1 MGFDFKSVLRSVNL
15 QQTRRIRHLILITK
29 NKMKKHLMRLSEGLV
44 MIAAII
50 VICAIL
56 FFFMQLLFQVNN
68 IVLVLVGTIILTYL
82 AGYLAEDE

>member
-1 MGFDFKSVLRSVNL
+1 
-15 QQTRRIRHLILITK
+15 
-29 NKMKKHLMRLSEGLV
+29 MKKHLMRLSEGLV